1 MTAETIAPV
10 TVLGVVCAHRS
21 DSYGTRTWAGESAAG
36 LTMHLTRDSRGYG
49 MSVFRRVDLIAHGH
63 GATVDEAEAV
73 CERWAMERQALL
85 AQIRRAT

>member
-21 DSYGTRTWAGESAAG
+21 DAWGTRTWAGESAAG
-36 LTMHLTRDSRGYG
+36 LTLHLTRDSRGYG
-49 MSVFRRVDLIAHGH
+49 LSAFRSVDLLAHGH
-63 GATVDEAEAV
+63 GATVDEAEAA
-73 CERWAMERQALL
+73 CERRAMVRQALL